1 MIERRNGIELL
12 NSRLNELIEKASKE
26 IIMCLC
32 ANKIDIEERQV
43 STEVLFHLN
52 KEGKKLSEEYGTLY
66 IEVSAKQNI
75 NIEELFQNIALK
87 IPTDENKSDD
97 EQRKMLEKEKLKE
110 NRKESCRSC

>member
-1 MIERRNGIELL
+1 
-12 NSRLNELIEKASKE
+12 LIEKASKD
-26 IIMCLC
+26 IIICLC

-43 STEVLFHLN
+43 SAEVGFNLK

-87 IPTDENKSDD
+87 MPTDETKSED
-97 EQRKMLEKEKLKE
+97 EQKKMLEKEKLKE
-110 NRKESCRSC
+110 NRKEYCRSC